1 MKEKSSYNYEFVD
14 NPEEEI
20 YNHKLNII
28 KFSKKIR
35 RVPTNYT
42 PLKKKRKKH

>member
-28 KFSKKIR
+28 KFSKKNQKS
-35 RVPTNYT
+35 TYK
-42 PLKKKRKKH
+42 LYSS